1 MLIFLYRTHYHQ
13 AISEIV
19 ANIVLDRRDSVSAN
33 ELGSAAF
40 GISVNNM
47 IGRFNELDRLQELA
61 RSAEEDREQALRL
74 AAENKDLQD
83 QISTLRRSTSIEPNQ
98 RNYKMENIA
107 LRALQQQSNKTI
119 AMLQAKL
126 EEKLDGIGTEADN
139 ALPIVSAPIVVGEQ
153 WKLAGRKPEN
163 TTLLYPQQ
171 QMPGTTDQQYSN
183 NNTNIGPG
191 GFAMPGLG
199 PPTSPMPHH
208 NQQQQN
214 LHHKNRPTHYLP
226 PLDSE
231 HGIITDDGKFNI

>member
-1 MLIFLYRTHYHQ
+1 MYRTHYHQ

-19 ANIVLDRRDSVSAN
+19 ANIVLDRRDSVNAN

-126 EEKLDGIGTEADN
+126 EEKSDGMGTEADT
-139 ALPIVSAPIVVGEQ
+139 ALPIVSAPIIVGEQ
-153 WKLAGRKPEN
+153 WKLAGRKSDN
-163 TTLLYPQQ
+163 TSLLNPQQ
-171 QMPGTTDQQYSN
+171 QMPGTADQQYSN
-183 NNTNIGPG
+183 NNNNNTNLGPG
-191 GFAMPGLG
+191 GFVMPGSE
-199 PPTSPMPHH
+199 PPTSPVPHH
-208 NQQQQN
+208 NKQQHH
-214 LHHKNRPTHYLP
+214 LDHKNRPTHYLP

-231 HGIITDDGKFNI
+231 HGIITDDGKCNI

>member
-1 MLIFLYRTHYHQ
+1 MTYRTHYHQ

-19 ANIVLDRRDSVSAN
+19 ANIVLDRRDSVNAN

-47 IGRFNELDRLQELA
+47 IGRFNELDRLQDLA

-74 AAENKDLQD
+74 AAENKDLKD
-83 QISTLRRSTSIEPNQ
+83 QLTTLTRSTSIEPNQ

-126 EEKLDGIGTEADN
+126 DAKADGVESEADK

-153 WKLAGRKPEN
+153 WKLAGRKSD
-163 TTLLYPQQ
+163 TTAPLYPPPAGAQEHSH
-171 QMPGTTDQQYSN
+171 T
-183 NNTNIGPG
+183 GPG
-191 GFAMPGLG
+191 GFVMPGSG
-199 PPTSPMPHH
+199 PPTSPMPQHH
-208 NQQQQN
+208 NQAPTD
-214 LHHKNRPTHYLP
+214 HKMRPTHYLP
-226 PLDSE
+226 PLDNE
-231 HGIITDDGKFNI
+231 HGAITDDGKVEHLMVRRVELTCW

>member
-1 MLIFLYRTHYHQ
+1 MLGYRTHYHQ

-19 ANIVLDRRDSVSAN
+19 ANIVLDRRDSVNAN

-47 IGRFNELDRLQELA
+47 IGRFNELDRLQDLA

-74 AAENKDLQD
+74 AAENKDLKD
-83 QISTLRRSTSIEPNQ
+83 QLATLRRSTSIEPNQ

-126 EEKLDGIGTEADN
+126 DEKADGVESEADK
-139 ALPIVSAPIVVGEQ
+139 ALPIVSAPIIVGEQ
-153 WKLAGRKPEN
+153 WKLAGRKPD
-163 TTLLYPQQ
+163 TTAPLYPPQQ
-171 QMPGTTDQQYSN
+171 QQIPPGTPGQQYN
-183 NNTNIGPG
+183 QNLGPG
-191 GFAMPGLG
+191 GFVMPGSG
-199 PPTSPMPHH
+199 PPTSPMTHH
-208 NQQQQN
+208 NQPTTD
-214 LHHKNRPTHYLP
+214 HKSRPTHYLP

-231 HGIITDDGKFNI
+231 HDIMTDDGK

>member
-1 MLIFLYRTHYHQ
+1 MCLIGRLTRVTYRTHYHQ

-47 IGRFNELDRLQELA
+47 IGRFNELDRLQDLA

-74 AAENKDLQD
+74 AAENKDLKD
-83 QISTLRRSTSIEPNQ
+83 QLTTLTRSTSIEPNQ

-126 EEKLDGIGTEADN
+126 DAKADGVESEADK

-153 WKLAGRKPEN
+153 WKLAGRKPD
-163 TTLLYPQQ
+163 TTAPLYPAQEHPPIGAGGFV
-171 QMPGTTDQQYSN
+171 MPGS
-183 NNTNIGPG
+183 
-191 GFAMPGLG
+191 A
-199 PPTSPMPHH
+199 PPTSPMPQHQH
-208 NQQQQN
+208 QHQVPTD
-214 LHHKNRPTHYLP
+214 HKMRPTHYLP
-226 PLDSE
+226 PLDNE
-231 HGIITDDGKFNI
+231 HGAMTDDGKVKST